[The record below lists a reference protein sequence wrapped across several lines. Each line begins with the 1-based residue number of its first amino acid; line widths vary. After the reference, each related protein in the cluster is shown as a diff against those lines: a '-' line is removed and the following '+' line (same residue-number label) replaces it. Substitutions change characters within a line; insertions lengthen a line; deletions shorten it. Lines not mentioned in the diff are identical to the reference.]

1 MATLSY
7 SDEMMLPIV
16 SCSQEALPIVI
27 TRASLVVAGV
37 VSIIDPET
45 RVPPSTAMVPVDR
58 VLQVRVFD
66 AEVEDDEWQDRRR
79 GLPDQ
84 LFQPHHAEGI
94 ISFAK
99 VLEDECSTGGT
110 IIVHCGH
117 GQSRSTAVTA
127 IVAAAW
133 GASAEE
139 AITAS
144 RAAHR
149 ASFTWDSARMV
160 TEPSHLACWL
170 GGHLWRRSSRRHSHR
185 SERRR
190 VDAGG
195 EVNNEAGARRER
207 RSARLSDPFTW
218 VCALLPGPA
227 RDQASAPRPL
237 R

>member
-66 AEVEDDEWQDRRR
+66 AEVEDDEWQDRWR

-94 ISFAK
+94 ISFAE
-99 VLEDECSTGGT
+99 VLEDECATGGT

-149 ASFTWDSARMV
+149 ASFTWDSAR
-160 TEPSHLACWL
+160 AWL
-170 GGHLWRRSSRRHSHR
+170 PNRRILRVG
-185 SERRR
+185 SEAIYG
-190 VDAGG
+190 D
-195 EVNNEAGARRER
+195 
-207 RSARLSDPFTW
+207 ARLVAT
-218 VCALLPGPA
+218 AIA
-227 RDQASAPRPL
+227 ASVGE
-237 R
+237 